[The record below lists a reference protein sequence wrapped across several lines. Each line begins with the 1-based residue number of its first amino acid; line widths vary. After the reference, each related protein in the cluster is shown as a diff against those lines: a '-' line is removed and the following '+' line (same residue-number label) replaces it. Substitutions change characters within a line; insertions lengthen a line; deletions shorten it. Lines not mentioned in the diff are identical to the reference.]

1 MKHVL
6 LAIALIFSS
15 ATLFATNTDSLV
27 YQNQRNKING
37 MLQVRSAKF
46 SQYTQSLDMHTGIF
60 GLQTKKDIKRSNEIL
75 MAIVQTDD
83 AIFKELKILL
93 DYKTFET
100 TQVASKSQESES
112 HMLSYMAAINQL
124 RAQNIKLQSEQDR
137 VTKQYEQRQTMH
149 TVVIILLI
157 LLSVFLLTRKRRTVN
172 PNWAVFLL
180 P

>member
-1 MKHVL
+1 MKKFVL
-6 LAIALIFSS
+6 AFIIITSFIRC
-15 ATLFATNTDSLV
+15 FATNTDSLV

-37 MLQVRSAKF
+37 MLQVRSEKF

-75 MAIVQTDD
+75 MEIVQTDD

-100 TQVASKSQESES
+100 TQVVGKSQESES
-112 HMLSYMAAINQL
+112 HMLGYMATINQL
-124 RAQNIKLQSEQDR
+124 RAQNIKLQSEHDR
-137 VTKQYEQRQTMH
+137 VTKQYGRRQTMH

-157 LLSVFLLTRKRRTVN
+157 LLSVFLLTRKRRTGN
-172 PNWAVFLL
+172 AN
-180 P
+180 